1 MKILYLGDIVGLK
14 TVDAI
19 RENLSDIKKE
29 LGIDF
34 TLANGENAS
43 NIFGISK
50 DEYEN
55 LLYSGIDF
63 ITTGNHIWGKY
74 DIRDVLDE
82 RRDIIRPLN
91 YSPSLPGKGAEIISV
106 NGVRALVMN
115 VSGVAFM
122 DPLDNPFDAVEKAL
136 DAHKGKYD
144 ISLLDIHAEATAEKL
159 AIANCFDGRINIIV
173 GTHTHVQTADARVL
187 PKGTAYITDLGMCG
201 PLNSIIGVKT
211 DIVVRKQRYHLPS
224 KFEVADG
231 PVTLCGVVVDID
243 QNSKKINSIRLFNKT
258 VY

>member
-1 MKILYLGDIVGLK
+1 MKILYLGDVVGVRS
-14 TVDAI
+14 VDAI

-29 LGIDF
+29 LCIDF

-55 LLYSGIDF
+55 LIYSGIDF

-82 RRDIIRPLN
+82 KRDIIRPLN
-91 YSPSLPGKGAEIISV
+91 YSPSLPGKGAEIISI

-115 VSGVAFM
+115 VSGVSFM
-122 DPLDNPFDAVEKAL
+122 EPLDNPFDAVEKAL
-136 DAHKGKYD
+136 ELHKGKYD

-211 DIVVRKQRYHLPS
+211 DIVVRKQHYHLPA

-231 PVTLCGVVVDID
+231 PISLCGVVVDID
-243 QNSKKINSIRLFNKT
+243 QNSKKINSIKLFNKII
-258 VY
+258 Y